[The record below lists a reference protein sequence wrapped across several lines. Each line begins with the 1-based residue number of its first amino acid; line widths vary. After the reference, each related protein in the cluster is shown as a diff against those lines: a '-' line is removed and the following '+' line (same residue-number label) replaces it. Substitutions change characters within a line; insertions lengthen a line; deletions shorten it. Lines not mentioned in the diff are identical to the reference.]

1 MELGIGMMHLPARD
15 FWAMTMP
22 EFLAALDGWKEMQG
36 LGGGGGPGDA
46 PVRAELAAMMRR
58 FPD

>member
-1 MELGIGMMHLPARD
+1 MELGLGVMGLPARD

-22 EFLAALDGWKEMQG
+22 EFFAALDGWKEMNG
-36 LGGGGGPGDA
+36 MDGGGASA
-46 PVRAELAAMMRR
+46 PVRAELADMMRR

>member
-1 MELGIGMMHLPARD
+1 MELGLGVMGLPARD

-22 EFLAALDGWKEMQG
+22 EFRAALDGWKEMRG
-36 LGGGGGPGDA
+36 LGGGGHAGA
-46 PVRAELAAMMRR
+46 PVRAELAEMMRR

>member
-1 MELGIGMMHLPARD
+1 MELGLGVMGLPARD

-22 EFLAALDGWKEMQG
+22 EFFAALDGWKEMRG
-36 LGGGGGPGDA
+36 LDDGGGQTA
-46 PVRAELAAMMRR
+46 PVRAELAEMMRR